1 IRQLRSRADRP
12 RGQQAPALGVPG
24 HRVSGGGTGR
34 HRFGPQSHR
43 NILTLEKPL
52 RKISAALVAVF
63 AVVTLLTQPRGA
75 ERDGAPLLTGAQVP
89 ANVMA
94 KIAGSCADCHS
105 ETTRYPWYSYVA
117 PVSLL
122 IKSDVERGRAHLN
135 LSRWADYS
143 LVRRQRS
150 LSEIANQVKDREM

>member
-1 IRQLRSRADRP
+1 
-12 RGQQAPALGVPG
+12 
-24 HRVSGGGTGR
+24 
-34 HRFGPQSHR
+34 
-43 NILTLEKPL
+43 LEKPL

-150 LSEIANQVKDREM
+150 LSEIANQVKDREMPPPIYTFIHKEATLSESDAAAIFEWTQAERARLIAASQP